1 MTTVQTSSSFAA
13 EAVRFGSD
21 KIGNGAYFLPDS
33 SGPAEDLT
41 VPGTL
46 TVGGTTTLEGN
57 TSVGSPSQNANFLVS
72 GTASADN
79 FQGTNPADG
88 LRAAFQQGLIS
99 NGVTI
104 AGTNG
109 STLLLGDSTTPGG
122 NIIGYNGSAAIARV
136 NFGNGFNSRAN
147 CDVSGTLAASVS
159 LTSGDALI
167 CGSTASPGGQI
178 YGFSGVGVMPPMFPY
193 GLFGGANSY
202 RYYISQPTNGV
213 DVQGPTLTF
222 DGTPINLQLNSSVGA
237 NARTFV
243 NIILTD
249 ASSSLRQSGKVIIFG
264 LLYIGG
270 GAGAGVVINFY
281 RNLQSPQS
289 LLRQF
294 GMNPAGA
301 GGALRGFQAIFE
313 NGNPYTNPSNIHAFS
328 WAAIDSQ

>member
-1 MTTVQTSSSFAA
+1 MSTVQSTGGFAA
-13 EAVRFGSD
+13 ESVRYASD
-21 KIGNGAYFLPDS
+21 TTGNGAYFKPDGGS
-33 SGPAEDLT
+33 AGENLFVA
-41 VPGTL
+41 GTL
-46 TVGGTTTLEGN
+46 TVGGTATFEGN
-57 TSVGSPSQNANFLVS
+57 VNVGSSAEPSNYVNY
-72 GTASADN
+72 GTTSASN

-88 LRAAFQQGLIS
+88 LRAAFGQGLIA

-136 NFGNGFNSRAN
+136 NFGNGFNSGAN
-147 CDVSGTLAASVS
+147 CDISGTLAASVS
-159 LTSGDALI
+159 LTSGNSLI
-167 CGSTASPGGQI
+167 CGSTANPGGQI

-202 RYYISQPTNGV
+202 RYYIAQPTNGV

-222 DGTPINLQLNSSVGA
+222 DGTPINLQLNSNVGA

-249 ASSSLRQSGKVIIFG
+249 DSSSLRQSGKVIIFG

-328 WAAIDSQ
+328 WAAIDTQ